1 VPQLEI
7 LILEGCLSLVHVH
20 ESIGNLKRLTLLNLE
35 GCKNFR
41 NLPRSI
47 SNLKSLETLNVSSCL
62 KLDKLPEELGNMMAL
77 TLLFLDRTAIKQLP
91 SSFGLLKNLRIVSLS
106 ECKEQSSRCWLP
118 LLSSW
123 MPPKSLNRVSLLPAS
138 ISGLRSLTRLDLH
151 ECNLSEDEIPVD
163 FESLSSLW
171 NLDLSR
177 NNFRNLPDCISCLP
191 KLFFLWLVECT
202 KLQSI
207 SGLPASLGYLDASCC
222 TSLERLSILSN
233 HKRAQFFNFCN
244 CHKLTEIQGLEN
256 LKLSPVIHTEG
267 CNNLA
272 YDFRSYLQVPL
283 SLSLS
288 FYDVNIFL
296 NSSAMLSNKM

>member
-163 FESLSSLW
+163 FESLSW
-171 NLDLSR
+171 IYQET
-177 NNFRNLPDCISCLP
+177 ISVTYLIA
-191 KLFFLWLVECT
+191 LV
-202 KLQSI
+202 
-207 SGLPASLGYLDASCC
+207 A
-222 TSLERLSILSN
+222 
-233 HKRAQFFNFCN
+233 
-244 CHKLTEIQGLEN
+244 
-256 LKLSPVIHTEG
+256 
-267 CNNLA
+267 
-272 YDFRSYLQVPL
+272 
-283 SLSLS
+283 
-288 FYDVNIFL
+288 FL
-296 NSSAMLSNKM
+296 NCSFCGWLSVRNFNQFLDSPQV